1 MVYAKSKVMFSRS
14 AAQDRMVAQMFIFLF
29 LLLSSIKPK
38 KITEV
43 LSMLSSGGL
52 LLCRSNK
59 PLKISESA
67 GNGCYL
73 GTKAER

>member
-14 AAQDRMVAQMFIFLF
+14 TAQDGMVAQMFIFLF
-29 LLLSSIKPK
+29 LFLASIKPK

-43 LSMLSSGGL
+43 LSMLSSGGF

-59 PLKISESA
+59 PLRNSESA
-67 GNGCYL
+67 GDGYYL
-73 GTKAER
+73 GTEAER

>member
-1 MVYAKSKVMFSRS
+1 
-14 AAQDRMVAQMFIFLF
+14 
-29 LLLSSIKPK
+29 
-38 KITEV
+38 
-43 LSMLSSGGL
+43 MLSSGGL